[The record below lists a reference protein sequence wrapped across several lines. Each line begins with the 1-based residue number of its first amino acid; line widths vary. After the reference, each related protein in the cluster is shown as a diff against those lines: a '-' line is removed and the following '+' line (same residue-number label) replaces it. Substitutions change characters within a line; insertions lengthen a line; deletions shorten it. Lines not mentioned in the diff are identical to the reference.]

1 MDISQ
6 LLSMGSSRAT
16 RLCKAFIV
24 AVVTSLVAAMCVVV
38 QPAVAQ
44 ARSEC
49 SGGGYSNL
57 HWKSG
62 SPGVENEIYTGRS
75 DQAQVEFDWEVPNSA
90 TKGDTFYVQLPEEL
104 VTVNTGKLELKD
116 SSDQVVAE
124 ANIAGKSKKVE
135 FTLTDFADKHFS
147 VKGKAFFTV
156 EWDRSSGNLPQ
167 NGFGQSDNPGT
178 LIFGGCGNGNLKGI
192 YLPDGPVGITHES
205 GKNGQYFGLRKV
217 NGKNSY
223 LFSWAIFVGSN
234 TGISEFSVTD
244 TPPPGHKFACDSD
257 HVIGKWS
264 PIFVDAITGTGHPQ
278 ENVIQIPGGVRHS
291 GTHNLKLSEHAKKQQ
306 WDSVRHLGT
315 YGFDINCQPNSVT
328 VRFPYGV
335 DPNSG
340 PRIFLISYADEEPAA
355 GSRITNKASIN
366 GKDVEGSVVIPSAG
380 GWAEGKL
387 GGFAFRKQA
396 TGLERGLEKSFDFEW
411 TCHHKDNPGKETSK
425 GNKSLK
431 SGESHHV
438 SDQDKG
444 TICNLKEKNADVEGY
459 GRVTKWIV
467 NGKTQESE
475 SVEVEASAKNEQAAI
490 IEVTNSYTKKEEK
503 PKTGSFKVT
512 KKVKGLSVNHKDIQY
527 PFTYTCAKEGAD
539 TKSGNFT
546 ITGEG
551 EQVIDNIPAGYSCSV
566 TEDTEKAT
574 VKGYSLVANVSGP
587 VTIVADQTQ
596 EILVNNLYSQGKGS
610 FSITKELQDPSN
622 IAAGKKFS
630 FEYECENK
638 DLNFKTGGI
647 VGPIGAGEKATVK
660 DIPAGSICTIKE
672 RDAKVPGADL
682 KVSGLDESIIVGND
696 EKNVKVT
703 NTYSVWRANIVLSK
717 KITGSS
723 SSALLEKPFEVDY
736 VCVLGTRKSG
746 GKVTVTAKTPIVI
759 SDLRSGSECTFT
771 ENTKDLD
778 VKSARFNPAGSTTKT
793 TVKVGD
799 KGTNV
804 SAKLIND
811 YKELG
816 KVSLTKVIGGLSA
829 DAWGST
835 GQNPRE
841 FDVEVTYKDASGD
854 NKTQTLKVSEGK
866 ITQLPA
872 LPAGTEIKIREIMPN
887 NSALTTWSTPGY
899 SSADGSAVVR
909 DNGDGS
915 ATIIV
920 PANSFDKPALVKVRN
935 TANIPWWWSLLILVP
950 FVVPHLV
957 PSDSGSSS
965 SATSTS
971 TPQKPAAPSTQQPA
985 PVKEKQKPKK
995 TLAVTGAS
1003 VHMVLIFGLI
1013 LTMTGG
1019 AFFVMRRRQD

>member
-1 MDISQ
+1 
-6 LLSMGSSRAT
+6 MGSSRAT

-49 SGGGYSNL
+49 SGGSYSNL
-57 HWKSG
+57 HWKDG
-62 SPGVENEIYTGRS
+62 SPGVKDGVYNGRS
-75 DQAQVEFDWEVPNSA
+75 EQAQVEFDWEVPNSA
-90 TKGDTFYVQLPEEL
+90 TKGDTFYIQLPEEL
-104 VTVNTGKLELKD
+104 VTVNTGLLQLKNN
-116 SSDQVVAE
+116 SGVVVAE
-124 ANIAGKSKKVE
+124 ANIIGNSKKVE
-135 FTLTDFADKHFS
+135 FTLTEVVDKKFE
-147 VKGKAFFTV
+147 VKGKAHFTV
-156 EWDRSSGNLPQ
+156 EWDRDSKSNLPEKGFGTVKNPGKLRFDGCGSGNL
-167 NGFGQSDNPGT
+167 NGVYT
-178 LIFGGCGNGNLKGI
+178 
-192 YLPDGPVGITHES
+192 PDGPAGVRHES
-205 GKNGQYFGLRKV
+205 GKSGEYFGPKDV
-217 NGKNSY
+217 DGKTHH
-223 LFSWAIFVGSN
+223 LFGWTVFVGSD
-234 TGISEFSVTD
+234 TGTSSFSVTD
-244 TPPPGHKFACDSD
+244 TPPEGHKFSCDSKFAE
-257 HVIGKWS
+257 GNWS
-264 PIFVDAITGTGHPQ
+264 PIILEATTESGTTPT
-278 ENVIQIPGGVRHS
+278 NVIQIGTGVKHT
-291 GTHNLKLSEHAKKQQ
+291 GKHNLTLSNHAQKVQ
-306 WDSVRHLGT
+306 WEPVRTLGAH
-315 YGFDINCQPNSVT
+315 GFEIDCQEKSLT
-328 VRFPYGV
+328 VNFPYGV
-335 DPNSG
+335 DPRTG
-340 PRIFLISYADEEPAA
+340 PRIVLTTHTEVKPIP

-411 TCHHKDNPGKETSK
+411 TCHHKNDLNKETNK
-425 GNKSLK
+425 GSTSLK

-512 KKVKGLSVNHKDIQY
+512 KKVKGLSTNHKDIQY
-527 PFTYTCAKEGAD
+527 PFTYTCTKEGAD

-587 VTIVADQTQ
+587 VTIVADQIQ

-638 DLNFKTGGI
+638 DLNFKTGGT

-672 RDAKVPGADL
+672 QDAKVPGADL

-717 KITGSS
+717 EITGST

-736 VCVLGTRKSG
+736 VCVLGTRKRG

-854 NKTQTLKVSEGK
+854 NKTQTPKISEDK